1 MRQTFVSVFCLLVAV
16 CLIMGQTCVPT
27 PTTTT
32 PTPTPAPNGGGGGG
46 DATNGAALFAQ
57 NGCDN
62 TLCHGSD
69 GSGGI
74 LEGSNILG
82 VSVAT
87 LTTNVEAGT
96 SHTGGEF
103 TSLTAQDIAD
113 IAAFLGS

>member
-1 MRQTFVSVFCLLVAV
+1 MKNSLVLVLGIVVAV
-16 CLIMGQTCVPT
+16 CFTLGQTCIPPT
-27 PTTTT
+27 PSPTPA
-32 PTPTPAPNGGGGGG
+32 PTPTPGGGG

-74 LEGSNILG
+74 LEGSNIKG
-82 VSVAT
+82 ASVAII
-87 LTTNVEAGT
+87 TTNVEAGT

-113 IAAFLGS
+113 IAAFLAQ